1 MSGALAPPP
10 APPPPPPHDDG
21 SFDDWDPYADRPG
34 RLLRWRARLR
44 GNAQLLA
51 GGALLGGFLLAAIA
65 ALVRFGAGLTTLVTD
80 PALGR
85 ATPPPG
91 PSWLHPF
98 GVLAGFGS
106 DELLALWQ
114 ATPIDLALIGGT
126 TLLAAALGV
135 LVGSYAGLRGGAVD
149 VAVTEVSDLLVGV
162 PPFFLV
168 MVLFLGLQPF
178 LHTPAYLPVFVLL
191 FALVLFPYHARPVR
205 ARALEVAGEPY
216 VEAARAAG
224 ATPARL
230 LFRHVLPNSTAPALA
245 QLPVDV
251 YNFLFVLT
259 VFPFLACFGGGAN
272 GLFHLISPLPS
283 SAYPEWGFLL
293 AQGACAGWSP
303 LAALNYPWMYA
314 FPAAVV
320 VLFGVAVTLAADGF
334 ERYLAGRAR
343 AA

>member
-1 MSGALAPPP
+1 MSATVPAAPAAPPP
-10 APPPPPPHDDG
+10 AAPAPEEY
-21 SFDDWDPYADRPG
+21 DDWDPYADRPS
-34 RLLRWRARLR
+34 RLLLWRARLR
-44 GNAQLLA
+44 GNLQFLV
-51 GGALLGGFLLAAIA
+51 GAAMLGAFVLAAVA
-65 ALVRFGAGLTTLVTD
+65 AWLRFGDGLTTLVTD
-80 PALGR
+80 PALR
-85 ATPPPG
+85 NLTPPPG
-91 PSWLHPF
+91 PSVLHPF
-98 GVLAGFGS
+98 GVLSTAGTGG
-106 DELLALWQ
+106 LLALWQ
-114 ATPIDLALIGGT
+114 ATPVDLLLIGGT
-126 TLLAAALGV
+126 TLLAAGLGV
-135 LVGSYAGLRGGAVD
+135 LVGSYAGLAGGAVD
-149 VAVTEVSDLLVGV
+149 VVVTEVSDLLVGV

-178 LHTPAYLPVFVLL
+178 LKHPSFLPVFVVL

-216 VEAARAAG
+216 VEASRAAG
-224 ATPARL
+224 ASPVRL

-272 GLFHLISPLPS
+272 SLFHLSSPLPS
-283 SAYPEWGFLL
+283 SSFPEWGFLL

-303 LAALNYPWMYA
+303 LASLNYPWMYG

-343 AA
+343 AT